1 MFFDI
6 DAHKDCFKT
15 NPDAAYFWHGQTDGI
30 GGQNNAMEIASQ
42 NNGKTLEMC
51 MLENRDELEDAGVRF
66 RDNSNGTVDISY
78 GSNEEENNRFWDDC
92 SKSFAEQA
100 SGNIHV
106 IDGSD
111 PRQNGQSEK
120 EYPCVYNR
128 LEHPTLEQNEDV
140 NSITHIDPKSQE
152 ATEVENLNH
161 NNSEQEAQNHPKTP
175 IQQEA
180 ENADEILKEQPKSEE
195 QDLETGKQNQQ
206 SPIQAEAEHADELA
220 KGNAEETDNTL
231 SNVANENSL
240 AAPENTNEN
249 APKQEQGIEQ

>member
-15 NPDAAYFWHGQTDGI
+15 NPDEAYFWHGQTDGI
-30 GGQNNAMEIASQ
+30 GRQNNAMEIASQ

-78 GSNEEENNRFWDDC
+78 GSNEEESNRFWEDC

-120 EYPCVYNR
+120 EYPCIYNR
-128 LEHPTLEQNEDV
+128 LEQPTLKQNENV
-140 NSITHIDPKSQE
+140 NSITHVDPKSQE
-152 ATEVENLNH
+152 VTEVENLNRD
-161 NNSEQEAQNHPKTP
+161 NSEQETQKQPKTP
-175 IQQEA
+175 MQEEA
-180 ENADEILKEQPKSEE
+180 QKADEIGKTPTDSKEYGTAPTLSEEAPKTEGNKEQEDNRDTLK
-195 QDLETGKQNQQ
+195 NV
-206 SPIQAEAEHADELA
+206 ADENNLE
-220 KGNAEETDNTL
+220 KPSNNQDN
-231 SNVANENSL
+231 
-240 AAPENTNEN
+240 
-249 APKQEQGIEQ
+249 GIKNDQNLGQ